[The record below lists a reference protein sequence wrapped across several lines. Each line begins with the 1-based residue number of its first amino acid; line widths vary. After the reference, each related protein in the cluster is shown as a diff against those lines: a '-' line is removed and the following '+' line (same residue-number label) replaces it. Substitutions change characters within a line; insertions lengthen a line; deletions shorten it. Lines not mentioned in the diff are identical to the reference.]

1 MSSYV
6 WFRISTKMALII
18 DENAAIF
25 GLKASLLC
33 HVLSLSQL
41 FVHLLVSWQWKYC
54 WPNWWR
60 FSGIYQTWRRS
71 MTFHDNPCLI
81 NFAHFCKCLS
91 FICWVELNFS
101 QKKTKTWGFCP
112 PWPNVEL
119 ILMMVFRPLA
129 QSERGEWVCLP
140 AAADVNLCPFCYL
153 VEVYLG
159 RVLNVLYWK
168 VAWLIQFTH
177 PGRDVPMDF
186 PCWSQPWVFSGD
198 STRHRG
204 IRKRPSK
211 HTGRSARSRKVDPTC

>member
-1 MSSYV
+1 MFDSEFPPRWHSSLMKMLPFLGSRLLYSATS
-6 WFRISTKMALII
+6 WAFRSFSCTYWCLGSESIVGQIG
-18 DENAAIF
+18 EGF
-25 GLKASLLC
+25 
-33 HVLSLSQL
+33 
-41 FVHLLVSWQWKYC
+41 LVSIRPGGVPWH
-54 WPNWWR
+54 
-60 FSGIYQTWRRS
+60 F
-71 MTFHDNPCLI
+71 MTISCLI

-101 QKKTKTWGFCP
+101 PKKSKTWGFCP

-119 ILMMVFRPLA
+119 ILMMVLRPLA
-129 QSERGEWVCLP
+129 QSERGEWVCLT

>member
-101 QKKTKTWGFCP
+101 QKKPKREVFAHHGRTSNWSWWWCCA
-112 PWPNVEL
+112 PWLNPNVGNGFVCQQRQMWICALFATLLRYTWEEFSTYYTGKL
-119 ILMMVFRPLA
+119 LGWSSSHIPAEMFPWISLA
-129 QSERGEWVCLP
+129 DLNH
-140 AAADVNLCPFCYL
+140 AFL
-153 VEVYLG
+153 VATRLDIEV
-159 RVLNVLYWK
+159 
-168 VAWLIQFTH
+168 
-177 PGRDVPMDF
+177 
-186 PCWSQPWVFSGD
+186 
-198 STRHRG
+198 
-204 IRKRPSK
+204 
-211 HTGRSARSRKVDPTC
+211 